1 MKKVTRLFLGAI
13 ISVCLLTSCTA
24 EDGINGADGKDGV
37 NGLNG
42 TNGTN
47 ASTTSQG
54 KTYVFI
60 TGNITNAQAAS
71 QIAQEVGP
79 NTTHISISNTTGLTT
94 LDLSALTTVWE
105 IFISYNLDLATV
117 NLNGLKSINS
127 LNLSN
132 DNKLQSVSL
141 NNLITSSYI
150 SLSSCPIITSVNLP
164 QLKFGTLQ
172 LVWGLSSLSS
182 LSAPLL
188 TIGGVYITGTSLVSL
203 DLPMLNTATGY
214 LYLYSNKNL
223 KTINLPNLELANYG
237 ISISDNALPSS
248 EINKLLNIFNTKIIY
263 TGVASKFISLQGQ
276 TPKAPPTGQ
285 GITDKN
291 ALVSKGF
298 TVTTD

>member
-24 EDGINGADGKDGV
+24 EDGINGVDGKDGADGT
-37 NGLNG
+37 NGANG
-42 TNGTN
+42 TNS
-47 ASTTSQG
+47 STTSQG

-60 TGNITNAQAAS
+60 TGNITNAQAAT

-79 NTTHISISNTTGLTT
+79 NTTHISISNTTGLTAI
-94 LDLSALTTVWE
+94 DLSTLTTVWE
-105 IFISYNLDLATV
+105 IFINYNLDLATV

-141 NNLITSSYI
+141 NNLTTSSYI
-150 SLSSCPIITSVNLP
+150 SLSSCPITSLDIP
-164 QLKFGTLQ
+164 QLKFGNLQ
-172 LVWGLSSLSS
+172 IFGVTSLSS
-182 LSAPLL
+182 LSVPLL

-203 DLPMLNTATGY
+203 NLPMLDTANGNFFVS
-214 LYLYSNKNL
+214 SNKHL
-223 KTINLPNLELANYG
+223 TSISIPNLTSVNTSSYVYLSSN
-237 ISISDNALPSS
+237 SLPSS
-248 EINKLLNIFNTKIIY
+248 EINKLLNSFNTKITMTGADSKSIY
-263 TGVASKFISLQGQ
+263 LQGQ

-291 ALVSKGF
+291 ALVS
-298 TVTTD
+298 